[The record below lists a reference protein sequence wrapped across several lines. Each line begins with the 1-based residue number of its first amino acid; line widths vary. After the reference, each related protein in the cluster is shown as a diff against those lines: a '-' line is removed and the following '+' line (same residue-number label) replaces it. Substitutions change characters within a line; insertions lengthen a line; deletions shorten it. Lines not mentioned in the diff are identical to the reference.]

1 MNKLYYTPPPD
12 EIFNG
17 VKEKAIEI
25 WKTYNDDYG
34 YATDKINEIN
44 GMGNIQ
50 DNVMFIVAMFDI
62 NNQERLAD
70 KLSPDARKAIRERMV
85 DGGSPE
91 YLIKF

>member
-12 EIFNG
+12 DIFNE
-17 VKEKAIEI
+17 VKAKSVEI

-34 YATDKINEIN
+34 YATEKINRIN
-44 GMGNIQ
+44 GLENVQ

-62 NNQERLAD
+62 NNQAKLAD
-70 KLSPDARKAIRERMV
+70 KLSPDSRKAIRERML
-85 DGGSPE
+85 DGGNPE